1 MKEFKPIPI
10 GVEDF
15 KEIIDKGSYYVD
27 KTDMIQELLD
37 SNVKVNLFTRPRR
50 FGKTLNISMLQRF
63 FEKTDE
69 DNAYL
74 FNGLNISQ
82 AGEKYMQHQGQYP
95 VISLS
100 LKSMKQPDYS
110 KSFGTFKDIMKR
122 EFWRHRNILSSDD
135 IIPEDREI
143 FTKITHGTAEDDTY
157 ITAIRTLSDCL
168 YTAYQKKVIILI
180 DEYDVP
186 LEVSHFRGF
195 YDEMID
201 LIRSVFESALK
212 TNPYLEF
219 GVLTGCLRV
228 SKESIFTGLNNLK
241 VNTINTLDFRDCFGF
256 TEDEVKEMTEYYEIS
271 DRFPEMKEW
280 YDGYLFRQ
288 KEIYNPW
295 SIINFVSDAKS
306 DHDSLLQPY
315 WSNTSS
321 NDIIHELVV
330 DGNEETHN
338 QIEALMNGESL
349 TKPIYED
356 ITYRNI
362 NINTDYIWSFL
373 LFTGY
378 LKPISMHL
386 EGDLIYAKMV
396 IPNREVG
403 TVYKR
408 MIMQWFDEKIRTN
421 GTDDLFKAVV
431 NGDAESFENEVN
443 KWLVSSISYQDN
455 YESFY
460 HGFLA
465 GLLLGKRGYR
475 VESNRENGK
484 GRTDITICE
493 FQRRTVAIVIEVKI
507 AKDFG
512 DLDAACDRA
521 MKQIADKNYVANL
534 KQQYYKKVLKYGV
547 AFCSEKVCRVKLAIE
562 E

>member
-27 KTDMIQELLD
+27 KTGMIQELLD
-37 SNVKVNLFTRPRR
+37 SNAKVNLFTRPRR

-74 FNGLNISQ
+74 FNGLNIAK

-100 LKSMKQPDYS
+100 LKSMKQPNFEYAFSQFKKLVLAEFIRHEEVLNSDYVS
-110 KSFGTFKDIMKR
+110 TSYKEQF
-122 EFWRHRNILSSDD
+122 
-135 IIPEDREI
+135 REI
-143 FTKITHGTAEDDTY
+143 FENRAADQEY
-157 ITAIRTLSDCL
+157 VSAIRLLSDCL
-168 YTAYQKKVIILI
+168 YAAYQKKVIILI

-186 LEVSHFRGF
+186 LESSHFRGF
-195 YDEMID
+195 YDEMVD

-228 SKESIFTGLNNLK
+228 SKESIFTGLNNLN
-241 VNTINTLDFRDCFGF
+241 VYTVINNDFSNHFGF
-256 TEDEVKEMTEYYEIS
+256 TQQEVEKIADDFGMQDKLS
-271 DRFPEMKEW
+271 EMKQW
-280 YDGYLFRQ
+280 YDGYLFGQ
-288 KEIYNPW
+288 TEIYNPW
-295 SIINFVSDAKS
+295 SILKYVQSARSNETCPS
-306 DHDSLLQPY
+306 QPY

-330 DGNEETHN
+330 NGNEETHS
-338 QIEALMNGESL
+338 QIEALVNGESL

-386 EGDLIYAKMV
+386 EGDLIYAEMV

-408 MIMQWFDEKIRTN
+408 MIMQWFDEKVRSTSR
-421 GTDDLFKAVV
+421 DDLFTAMIS
-431 NGDAESFENEVN
+431 GDVDEFETLLGD
-443 KWLVSSISYQDN
+443 WLDETISYYDSKEN
-455 YESFY
+455 YY
-460 HGFLA
+460 HGFLS
-465 GLLLGKRGYR
+465 GLLIGFKGYD
-475 VESNRENGK
+475 VKSNRESGD
-484 GRTDITICE
+484 GRPDLLVLERKRHKLAVILEIK
-493 FQRRTVAIVIEVKI
+493 VAEQ
-507 AKDFG
+507 FR
-512 DLDAACDRA
+512 DLDAKCDEA
-521 MKQIADKNYVANL
+521 LQQIEANRYEAEL
-534 KQQYYKKVLKYGV
+534 KYDCFQKILKYGV
-547 AFCSEKVCRVKLAIE
+547 AFCDKACRVKLE